1 MPHLKAG
8 QFIKISQAILEITQ
22 QHIEEAHERIKPF
35 IHKTPVLTSKTLNS
49 ISGVEV
55 FFKCENFQKIG
66 AFKIRGGMNAVL
78 SLTQVK
84 RKKGIATHSSGNHA
98 QAIAYAAREVETKAY
113 IVMPN
118 NSPHVKVDAVK
129 GYGAEIFF
137 CEPNQQ
143 AREKKLQEVV
153 EKTGA
158 AFIHPYNDDHVIA
171 GQATAAK
178 ELIGEIPSL
187 DYIMTPVGGGG
198 LLSGTLLSAHYFSPS
213 TLVYAGEPEGAADAI
228 LSLKN
233 GQIEKAPFVNTIADG
248 LLTTL
253 GDKTF
258 SIIREYVKDIFTV
271 SDEEIIA
278 AMRLVYER
286 MKIVVEPSGVVPLA
300 ALLKNKNLFTGKKV
314 GIIFSGGNVELK
326 KLGEWF

>member
-1 MPHLKAG
+1 V
-8 QFIKISQAILEITQ
+8 EITK

-35 IHKTPVLTSKTLNS
+35 IHKTPVLTSKTLDQ
-49 ISGVEV
+49 ISGAEI

-78 SLTQVK
+78 LLAEEK
-84 RKKGIATHSSGNHA
+84 RRKGIATHSSGNHA
-98 QAIAYAAREVETKAY
+98 QAIAYAAREVGVKAF
-113 IVMPN
+113 IVMPD
-118 NSPHVKVDAVK
+118 NSPKVKVDAVK

-143 AREKKLQEVV
+143 AREKTLQDVV
-153 EKTGA
+153 DKTGA
-158 AFIHPYNDDHVIA
+158 EFIHPYNDHRVIT
-171 GQATAAK
+171 GQATCAK
-178 ELIGEIPSL
+178 ELIEEIPFL
-187 DYIMTPVGGGG
+187 DYIIAPVGGGG
-198 LLSGTLLSAHYFSPS
+198 LLSGTLLSAHYFSPA
-213 TLVYAGEPEGAADAI
+213 TIVYAGEPEGAADAI

-233 GQIEKAPFVNTIADG
+233 GKIEKAPFVKTIADG

-258 SIIREYVKDIFTV
+258 PIIQQYVKDILTV

-278 AMRLVYER
+278 AMRLVFER
-286 MKIVVEPSGVVPLA
+286 MKLVVEPSAVVPLA
-300 ALLKNKNLFTGKKV
+300 ALLKNKNLFSGKRV
-314 GIIFSGGNVELK
+314 GVIFSGGNVELK